1 MPRENYEWVV
11 PDEAAI
17 YTRPNSSKYQVR
29 MKAPVKGGY
38 IIKSTG
44 KRDVVEARK
53 HAQKMYYN
61 LLLKIENKE
70 EIKKKS
76 FQQSYDLWW
85 SYDSKTKSV
94 SRVKYIE
101 GTFRRYF
108 NPYFVEN
115 LNNRSLEML
124 TDLDFKDYFVWR
136 IDYWVSEAGKEKIK
150 SQKNRKNNKGDQ
162 KHSKLGNV
170 AKVPAYK
177 TLLMEAQLL
186 KQFFSWCHRRNLI
199 PRQPYIK
206 APKNADV
213 VNKEKARR
221 PSFTNEEYKKLYEY
235 MRGWVKEK
243 NIGAQPRI
251 NGTFAKLKEGQAVKK
266 KHALHF
272 WHREQLRNYV
282 LFMANSG
289 LRPNEARQMRWGDI
303 HWSGYAEKQFVKVRA
318 TTKTGERDTFPLPS
332 AFTYL
337 DRHKSSSRFTED
349 DDFVFCDHK
358 GRPIQ
363 DFNKTLS
370 TLLDKLGIKY
380 DESGRKRSV
389 YSLRHFY
396 ATQRLSSKDAKLEI
410 EELAENMGTSPTT
423 IFQHYR
429 HISTHKVADKLTT
442 R

>member
-1 MPRENYEWVV
+1 
-11 PDEAAI
+11 
-17 YTRPNSSKYQVR
+17 
-29 MKAPVKGGY
+29 
-38 IIKSTG
+38 
-44 KRDVVEARK
+44 
-53 HAQKMYYN
+53 
-61 LLLKIENKE
+61 
-70 EIKKKS
+70 
-76 FQQSYDLWW
+76 
-85 SYDSKTKSV
+85 
-94 SRVKYIE
+94 
-101 GTFRRYF
+101 
-108 NPYFVEN
+108 
-115 LNNRSLEML
+115 
-124 TDLDFKDYFVWR
+124 
-136 IDYWVSEAGKEKIK
+136 
-150 SQKNRKNNKGDQ
+150 
-162 KHSKLGNV
+162 
-170 AKVPAYK
+170 
-177 TLLMEAQLL
+177 
-186 KQFFSWCHRRNLI
+186 
-199 PRQPYIK
+199 
-206 APKNADV
+206 
-213 VNKEKARR
+213 
-221 PSFTNEEYKKLYEY
+221 
-235 MRGWVKEK
+235 
-243 NIGAQPRI
+243 
-251 NGTFAKLKEGQAVKK
+251 
-266 KHALHF
+266 
-272 WHREQLRNYV
+272 
-282 LFMANSG
+282 
-289 LRPNEARQMRWGDI
+289 MRWGDI

>member
-94 SRVKYIE
+94 SRVKYIK

-124 TDLDFKDYFVWR
+124 TDLDFEDYFVWR
-136 IDYWVSEAGKEKIK
+136 IDYWVSDAGKEKIK

-318 TTKTGERDTFPLPS
+318 TTKTG
-332 AFTYL
+332 
-337 DRHKSSSRFTED
+337 
-349 DDFVFCDHK
+349 
-358 GRPIQ
+358 
-363 DFNKTLS
+363 
-370 TLLDKLGIKY
+370 
-380 DESGRKRSV
+380 
-389 YSLRHFY
+389 
-396 ATQRLSSKDAKLEI
+396 
-410 EELAENMGTSPTT
+410 
-423 IFQHYR
+423 
-429 HISTHKVADKLTT
+429 
-442 R
+442 